1 MSTAPIAVNA
11 SGARAVLA
19 DLCRPFAHGPLA
31 SGPFEPDCT
40 AVQPEKIPFPEDHLL
55 VHHDHMTIVLQRHHG
70 SAVQVHVLEEHLDGD
85 LYTRKISLTPAGSN
99 KIVEWGIVRLNFK
112 FMPAEVREEILRKE
126 MPLGAIL
133 VKHNVHRRIKPRYF
147 LQLPESSSIVGLF
160 GAHNAEPLYGRIG
173 TIYCD
178 NEPCI
183 EVLEIVLNTK

>member
-1 MSTAPIAVNA
+1 MSVSTAPLTVTAP
-11 SGARAVLA
+11 GTRAVLA
-19 DLCRPFAHGPLA
+19 DLCRPFARGA
-31 SGPFEPDCT
+31 FEPDCV
-40 AVQPEKIPFPEDHLL
+40 AVQPENIPFPEDDLL

-85 LYTRKISLTPAGSN
+85 LYTRKIALTPAGSN

-112 FMPAEVREEILRKE
+112 YMPSAVREEILGKQ

-133 VKHNVHRRIKPRYF
+133 VKHDVHRRIKPRYF
-147 LQLPESSSIVGLF
+147 LQLPEASSIVGLF
-160 GAHNAEPLYGRIG
+160 DAKNSDPLYGRIG

-178 NEPCI
+178 DEPCI